1 MTNIDWGM
9 IIIVTISAALSLH
22 RGFVKEALSLV
33 AWAVAFIIAKLFSGH
48 LAPLFADYIETP
60 SVRWIAAFVTLFAA
74 TLIVSALINKLIVEI
89 IRITGLTSTDRILGM
104 VFGTAR
110 GLLILVAIVYGLQ
123 NTAVPNDPWWQDSM
137 LMPHLVLIAD
147 WARITLPGATD
158 YVLSYTNNL

>member
-9 IIIVTISAALSLH
+9 IIIVSISAALSLH
-22 RGFVKEALSLV
+22 RGFVKEALSLA
-33 AWAVAFIIAKLFSGH
+33 AWIVAFVIAKLFSGH
-48 LAPLFADYIETP
+48 LAPLFVDYIATP
-60 SVRWIAAFVTLFAA
+60 SVRWIAAFVILFVATLF
-74 TLIVSALINKLIVEI
+74 ISALINKLVVEI
-89 IRITGLTSTDRILGM
+89 IRITGLTSTDRIFGM

-137 LMPHLVLIAD
+137 LMPHLELIAD
-147 WARITLPGATD
+147 WARKTLPGATN